1 MTHDQDNRIAS
12 ADIRQLSSNDF
23 AMWGVNAVAFV
34 KTIEIEGQLVF
45 AIHGADGHPLGVAPE
60 RHLAFSA
67 VREHELEP
75 LSVH

>member
-1 MTHDQDNRIAS
+1 MNHEQDNRTPS
-12 ADIRQLSSNDF
+12 TDIRRLSSNDF
-23 AMWGVNAVAFV
+23 ATWGLNAVAFV

-60 RHLAFSA
+60 RDLAFSA

>member
-1 MTHDQDNRIAS
+1 MTNDQDNRIAPT
-12 ADIRQLSSNDF
+12 DHRRLSSNDF
-23 AMWGVNAVAFV
+23 ATWGVNVVAFV

-60 RHLAFSA
+60 RDLAFSA